1 MFPLRRR
8 PVDDAVARDDLPS
21 AERAQR
27 RSRHDRIRLRPA
39 GQADDC
45 LGDIA
50 MVQIRLCARRSARS
64 DSPESECSACEDSP
78 FAATRARVAGSRDRW
93 SSSRG
98 TESARVL
105 CRSAASGSVTTVGHV
120 PVELMQLLDWIA
132 QRESD
137 YPAASLNGN
146 TLMQEA
152 SGMAGSDGMPWD
164 AVAKTA
170 ARLRKRGYL
179 DWDYDPW
186 PNESQEPAP
195 ESIDQENFQRAT
207 NITITSPGVHALAAH
222 RATGAATQ
230 LNIINSTVGQLALGN
245 ISNIDMFVI
254 LDGAERA
261 LEQIDAPAEV
271 KEEARGVI
279 RRMRDVG
286 VSVISSTTREVLAAA
301 VRQGLGLP

>member
-1 MFPLRRR
+1 
-8 PVDDAVARDDLPS
+8 
-21 AERAQR
+21 
-27 RSRHDRIRLRPA
+27 
-39 GQADDC
+39 
-45 LGDIA
+45 
-50 MVQIRLCARRSARS
+50 
-64 DSPESECSACEDSP
+64 
-78 FAATRARVAGSRDRW
+78 
-93 SSSRG
+93 
-98 TESARVL
+98 
-105 CRSAASGSVTTVGHV
+105 
-120 PVELMQLLDWIA
+120 MQLLDWIA